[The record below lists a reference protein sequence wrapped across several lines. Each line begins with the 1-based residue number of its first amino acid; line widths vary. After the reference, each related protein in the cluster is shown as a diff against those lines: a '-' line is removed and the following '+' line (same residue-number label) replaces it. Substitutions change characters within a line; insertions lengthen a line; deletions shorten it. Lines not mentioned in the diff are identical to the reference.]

1 MLPAAISVAVA
12 GVLLG
17 SVSATV
23 AGAVGVMVGRV
34 VGATVAV
41 AVGAT
46 VAAVEGATVGA
57 VVGAS
62 VVCAVRG
69 GVFVRSAAALRS
81 MPPRS
86 ARSARTRTRIA
97 GTIARRQGNPPR
109 AFGGAIT
116 AVAAPP
122 ATVDATRIGSAAA
135 CGGGSTRA
143 TPLTRPDADN
153 SGDGAPSTGV
163 AAMTAAAAIGG
174 CDGLVGGGKV
184 VGAGVGTE
192 NCEPASAR
200 TKAPDRAKR
209 SSGFFA
215 SARRSAASTPG
226 GSATPSWLGSGT
238 GLFTWAISAERGLSD
253 GNGWRPTSIWYA
265 MIPSAYWSAAGPALS
280 APPASSGAM

>member
-1 MLPAAISVAVA
+1 METPPPGSVSACSVTSIAVLSGTWTRKKSTSPAGEIAPSWTPAAMSVAVA

-23 AGAVGVMVGRV
+23 GVMVGRAVGAV
-34 VGATVAV
+34 VGVV
-41 AVGAT
+41 VGAT

-62 VVCAVRG
+62 VVWAVRC
-69 GVFVRSAAALRS
+69 GVLVRSAAAFRS
-81 MPPRS
+81 MPPRK

-109 AFGGAIT
+109 ASGGAIT

-122 ATVDATRIGSAAA
+122 ATVGATRIGSAG
-135 CGGGSTRA
+135 GGGSTRA
-143 TPLTRPDADN
+143 TPLTRPDGDN
-153 SGDGAPSTGV
+153 SGD
-163 AAMTAAAAIGG
+163 AA
-174 CDGLVGGGKV
+174 
-184 VGAGVGTE
+184 
-192 NCEPASAR
+192 
-200 TKAPDRAKR
+200 
-209 SSGFFA
+209 
-215 SARRSAASTPG
+215 
-226 GSATPSWLGSGT
+226 PSWLGSGT